1 MGNWNECAEASTYEY
16 EAETE
21 DSVELDKIE
30 LLGVGS
36 FARVWK
42 ARLKSYENSGTESI
56 RSEYFTKPLALK
68 EFK

>member
-1 MGNWNECAEASTYEY
+1 MGNWNECAEAGTYEY
-16 EAETE
+16 EIDTQ
-21 DSVELDKIE
+21 DSVELDKLE

-42 ARLKSYENSGTESI
+42 VKLKSFENDNVAHLKQD
-56 RSEYFTKPLALK
+56 YFSKPLALK